1 MMMIS
6 LIRVIYVCE
15 KIGTWWIFN
24 WDNIFVMCYVFSLV
38 VRSMQKWPK
47 KVHMFHPRHARQK
60 IVGLR

>member
-1 MMMIS
+1 MFVKR
-6 LIRVIYVCE
+6 LAL
-15 KIGTWWIFN
+15 GGFFN
-24 WDNIFVMCYVFSLV
+24 WDNIFVMCYVFPLV